1 MKTSLLVLAVAFAPA
16 AWIGCSSSDPAV
28 SGNDTSDSGT
38 PSGDGGNTA
47 DDGSTSGGDGS
58 TGTDGSTG
66 KDGGGGPADAGTK
79 DSGTVVGPIGA
90 SVCDG
95 GAFGAG
101 GLLALSTNGDDRL
114 DSVTPDELSIAWTVG
129 TGGTAVLY
137 YADRAL
143 ASDAWGTP
151 QSFAAGTYTADR
163 VALSPNGLRLVVV
176 KADRSGFEELTRTN
190 RTGTGS
196 TFTLP
201 TDPEGPFTNNVNFLV
216 PSGSSVGDPVIDS
229 SDTDFFYSQYDGT
242 GGKTIFKANRL
253 GLSYDESW
261 GIGFA
266 IDGDSSLE
274 AVGSARRQPTGV
286 SADARTLFLYDQTT
300 STERV
305 TTLSTSSGAWGAT
318 VDYGQHLYAAPTES
332 CGSLYYSAAGA
343 STLDLFTAT
352 R

>member
-1 MKTSLLVLAVAFAPA
+1 MELIAGDIGGTKSWLAWTTGGADDAMRLRFERVYASADFASAEALLRQFIADAQDAPRPDRLVLALP
-16 AWIGCSSSDPAV
+16 
-28 SGNDTSDSGT
+28 
-38 PSGDGGNTA
+38 
-47 DDGSTSGGDGS
+47 
-58 TGTDGSTG
+58 
-66 KDGGGGPADAGTK
+66 GPLHAQQVRLTNLDWTVDAG
-79 DSGTVVGPIGA
+79 SLQTVLGIAEVHLINDFQA
-90 SVCDG
+90 
-95 GAFGAG
+95 AAAG
-101 GLLALSTNGDDRL
+101 VAALS
-114 DSVTPDELSIAWTVG
+114 A
-129 TGGTAVLY
+129 
-137 YADRAL
+137 
-143 ASDAWGTP
+143 
-151 QSFAAGTYTADR
+151 ADR